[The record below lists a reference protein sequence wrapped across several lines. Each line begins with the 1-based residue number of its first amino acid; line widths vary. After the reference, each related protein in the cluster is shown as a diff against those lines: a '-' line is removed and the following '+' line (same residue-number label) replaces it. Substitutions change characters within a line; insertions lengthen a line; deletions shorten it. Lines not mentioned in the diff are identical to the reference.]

1 MENIKHLLVWYRF
14 TLILTQFIL
23 PSAHFLQV
31 FPFGSV
37 PLKTFLP
44 DGDIDL
50 TALSYQNEEE
60 ALARDI
66 CSILENDKQD
76 SQFQVEDVQYIRAQV
91 LFFPVDLFLSLLSD
105 TSIII
110 SLNIKS

>member
-1 MENIKHLLVWYRF
+1 
-14 TLILTQFIL
+14 
-23 PSAHFLQV
+23 V

-76 SQFQVEDVQYIRAQV
+76 SQFQVQDVQYVRAQV
-91 LFFPVDLFLSLLSD
+91 LFSSFYSVSLFFYIASFIRMSNRFSLVHAKRIILDLESLV
-105 TSIII
+105 
-110 SLNIKS
+110 SLRIH